1 MLRCHPGLICRFTL
15 TYFLVPL
22 VTACTFQFSVAG
34 HSALVLT
41 AVACLAMIGIL
52 STTGML
58 SYSIWRAKPRSNLYD
73 HLPTLLIHG
82 TLYNTQREKPLKY
95 FMIPVVINIM
105 RGITFGG
112 LQPSG
117 IAQVTLLAAC
127 EIVMILAVYGIKPY
141 ARETSMNLWHF
152 IFSTVRLLT
161 ILLMMAFVPSINA
174 TDAVKSWTGWVIL
187 GIHAV
192 ILLFGFV
199 LKALQTLL
207 ELVVR
212 GYSADEEAARG
223 GFAKVCFEF
232 PVVPRA
238 AASQSPRIPL
248 SACCPP
254 PPGWIWTNDDG
265 WRLWWWCRSW

>member
-1 MLRCHPGLICRFTL
+1 
-15 TYFLVPL
+15 
-22 VTACTFQFSVAG
+22 
-34 HSALVLT
+34 
-41 AVACLAMIGIL
+41 MIGIL

-58 SYSIWRAKPRSNLYD
+58 SYSIWKAKPRSNLYD

-82 TLYNTQREKPLKY
+82 TLYNTQREKHLKY
-95 FMIPVVINIM
+95 FMIPIVINIM

-152 IFSTVRLLT
+152 IFSIVRLLT

-212 GYSADEEAARG
+212 GYSTDEEAARG
-223 GFAKVCFEF
+223 GFAKVC
-232 PVVPRA
+232 
-238 AASQSPRIPL
+238 AASPRTR
-248 SACCPP
+248 P
-254 PPGWIWTNDDG
+254 PPGPRIRTFHNSGEGGYLGVHANQRVRFLASASCLAESGTRNRPIAHPRSRRRPSTWLNVNT
-265 WRLWWWCRSW
+265 RLLLCHPIIRIPALIPLLYY